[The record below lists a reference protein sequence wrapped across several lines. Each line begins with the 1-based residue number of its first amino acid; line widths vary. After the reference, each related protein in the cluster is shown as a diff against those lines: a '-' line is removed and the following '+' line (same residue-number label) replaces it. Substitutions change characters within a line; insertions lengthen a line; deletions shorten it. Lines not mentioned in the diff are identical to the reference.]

1 MNMLPKAIYL
11 CCEFPMS
18 IFTEI
23 KRQTSKLKWKY
34 KGIWTTREIL
44 GKKNMNSH
52 TQSETGKNK
61 TSQAV
66 AAHAFNPSTCEAM
79 PDGSLSLT

>member
-1 MNMLPKAIYL
+1 
-11 CCEFPMS
+11 
-18 IFTEI
+18 
-23 KRQTSKLKWKY
+23 
-34 KGIWTTREIL
+34 
-44 GKKNMNSH
+44 MNSH